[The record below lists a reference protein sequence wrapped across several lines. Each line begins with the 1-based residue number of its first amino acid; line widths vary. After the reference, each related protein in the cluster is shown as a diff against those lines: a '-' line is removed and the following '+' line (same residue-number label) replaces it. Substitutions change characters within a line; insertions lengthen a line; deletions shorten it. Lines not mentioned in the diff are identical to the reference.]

1 MNFLPMFTVKS
12 EYNFLDSLI
21 KIDDYIFFAKKH
33 NFKYAFYCEKN
44 SMYGVAEFVKKAK
57 MKNIKPIIGVSLE
70 FADQTKICIYAK
82 NRLGYQLICN
92 LSSYL
97 YDGFDHSDQEIKQYL
112 CDLLNNN
119 VVIVAKFFD
128 TDFKT
133 KLTDILT
140 TDLYDAEQLALYLQ
154 TINYL
159 DSKQGY
165 LYSILQAIRESKTID
180 QVQSKNLNFYPDND
194 FLEKN
199 SFSITNID
207 KITSEIAAKVSFD
220 LFDSKS
226 KYLIKYQAPNNLS
239 TNQFLRQKCLISL
252 KKYTQYKRKTQKPI
266 IVAQYLTRLD
276 YELNVIKTMG
286 FSDYFLVV
294 ADYVNFAKKQK
305 IMVGPGRGSAAGS
318 LVSFLLRITDID
330 PLEYDLLF
338 ERFLNP
344 QRATLPDI
352 DVDFQDNRRE
362 EILEYLFEKY
372 GKYNVATIT
381 TYQTIGYKMAWRDVC
396 RVFKIELNI
405 VNKISKLLDQE
416 KESNFIDFVK
426 QNQILS
432 DYYKDQQFK
441 TIFDAMNVI
450 VGLPRQSGT
459 HAAGVIL
466 SDIDLRNVVPIKIGY
481 NGIFQIQYDMSY
493 LEELGLI
500 KMDILGLKNLST
512 LQDII
517 QLVNQNYNL
526 NLKLNQIPLN
536 DKKTFRFLQKGD
548 TSGIF
553 QLESKGMTDLII
565 KMQVDSIQRIS
576 DASALYRPGPQEMIP
591 QYLANKKN
599 NNFKVIDDSVYE
611 ILKPTFGIIVYQ
623 EQVMQML
630 KKVANFSY
638 AKADIVRRAMSKKN
652 AGYMHQSKQEF
663 ISNAINQNHFSQN
676 KANLIWNWIEKFSNY
691 GFNKSHSIAYS
702 YVSYWLAFFKAN
714 YTCEFYACLL
724 SGVIG
729 SEVKTQQYI
738 KELSEYQIKIN
749 KPTVLN
755 TFFNYQIRKKQI
767 FMPLSTIKGI
777 GNEVVKKLANA
788 KKENNQLFKDFNS
801 FVLAMT
807 KQKISIN
814 IIQIL
819 IKAGA
824 LDNLWNLNKQTMLSN
839 LEMIYNQANAF
850 KNLNTI
856 SEEEKVILINYD
868 EFDDETLARFEKEL
882 YGFFIEANPILKF
895 KNLNLNYNLVDIS
908 KLKLNSDQIILAF
921 ISNIKEINDKNNNK
935 MAFIS
940 LFDSTG
946 EIEMTIFAN
955 DYQNFKQSLELNK
968 AYIFKVQ
975 PNLRQNKKSAKFI
988 KLIKSL

>member
-381 TYQTIGYKMAWRDVC
+381 TYQTIGYKMAW
-396 RVFKIELNI
+396 
-405 VNKISKLLDQE
+405 
-416 KESNFIDFVK
+416 
-426 QNQILS
+426 
-432 DYYKDQQFK
+432 
-441 TIFDAMNVI
+441 
-450 VGLPRQSGT
+450 
-459 HAAGVIL
+459 
-466 SDIDLRNVVPIKIGY
+466 
-481 NGIFQIQYDMSY
+481 
-493 LEELGLI
+493 
-500 KMDILGLKNLST
+500 
-512 LQDII
+512 
-517 QLVNQNYNL
+517 
-526 NLKLNQIPLN
+526 
-536 DKKTFRFLQKGD
+536 
-548 TSGIF
+548 
-553 QLESKGMTDLII
+553 
-565 KMQVDSIQRIS
+565 
-576 DASALYRPGPQEMIP
+576 
-591 QYLANKKN
+591 
-599 NNFKVIDDSVYE
+599 
-611 ILKPTFGIIVYQ
+611 
-623 EQVMQML
+623 
-630 KKVANFSY
+630 
-638 AKADIVRRAMSKKN
+638 
-652 AGYMHQSKQEF
+652 
-663 ISNAINQNHFSQN
+663 
-676 KANLIWNWIEKFSNY
+676 
-691 GFNKSHSIAYS
+691 
-702 YVSYWLAFFKAN
+702 
-714 YTCEFYACLL
+714 
-724 SGVIG
+724 
-729 SEVKTQQYI
+729 
-738 KELSEYQIKIN
+738 
-749 KPTVLN
+749 
-755 TFFNYQIRKKQI
+755 
-767 FMPLSTIKGI
+767 
-777 GNEVVKKLANA
+777 
-788 KKENNQLFKDFNS
+788 
-801 FVLAMT
+801 
-807 KQKISIN
+807 
-814 IIQIL
+814 
-819 IKAGA
+819 
-824 LDNLWNLNKQTMLSN
+824 
-839 LEMIYNQANAF
+839 
-850 KNLNTI
+850 
-856 SEEEKVILINYD
+856 
-868 EFDDETLARFEKEL
+868 
-882 YGFFIEANPILKF
+882 
-895 KNLNLNYNLVDIS
+895 
-908 KLKLNSDQIILAF
+908 
-921 ISNIKEINDKNNNK
+921 
-935 MAFIS
+935 
-940 LFDSTG
+940 
-946 EIEMTIFAN
+946 
-955 DYQNFKQSLELNK
+955 
-968 AYIFKVQ
+968 
-975 PNLRQNKKSAKFI
+975 
-988 KLIKSL
+988 